1 MCIQPTV
8 TKWCCFWAQWCWA
21 FRRGNL
27 NIFNAWFRISCWL
40 SPFIFIFKAPFS
52 KRLRLS
58 ALEELFEAED
68 RALKSR
74 CADASSNVSI
84 PTKLLQE
91 IELYRKIPAI
101 PTSEDPLVWWWD
113 RRDMLP
119 FLYQLSNSYL
129 CIQASSTP
137 HERAFSTE
145 GDKLSQERSH
155 VLPEQADLLIF
166 LQKNC

>member
-1 MCIQPTV
+1 M
-8 TKWCCFWAQWCWA
+8 
-21 FRRGNL
+21 
-27 NIFNAWFRISCWL
+27 
-40 SPFIFIFKAPFS
+40 PFC
-52 KRLRLS
+52 KRPRLS

-68 RALKSR
+68 RALQSY
-74 CADASSNVSI
+74 ADAGIAVSL
-84 PTKLLQE
+84 PTKLRQE

-119 FLYQLSNSYL
+119 FLYKLSNSYL

-145 GDKLSQERSH
+145 GDTLSQERSH
-155 VLPEQADLLIF
+155 VLPDQADLLIF